1 MQSDRY
7 LRVVLTVIAAALV
20 YLCVAITA
28 WPPVSAQA
36 GQVEGRPRPGEST
49 GPAEMV
55 IVGFRLPEGIGIPV
69 HVTRG
74 EVTVNGG
81 VAVTNEVRVTGRV
94 QTEPAPDAALRT
106 ILVGWEAGG
115 VEARP
120 GDYVPFSGTDRR
132 GLPVTVVPQK

>member
-1 MQSDRY
+1 MQSDCY

-74 EVTVNGG
+74 QVTVNGG
-81 VAVTNEVRVTGRV
+81 VSVTNEVRVTGRV
-94 QTEPAPDAALRT
+94 QTEPAP
-106 ILVGWEAGG
+106 
-115 VEARP
+115 
-120 GDYVPFSGTDRR
+120 
-132 GLPVTVVPQK
+132 